1 VAAGETRGSVSDFAA
16 IERWRAVGATVWRRS
31 VRHGKG
37 FGSLG
42 GRWQLGIEQ
51 IGQSTDRLDFNVT
64 RCQYAEFYK
73 ELGLISVSLA
83 VASQPPRSN
92 GGFAALH
99 MSARG
104 TKRQFSATQ

>member
-1 VAAGETRGSVSDFAA
+1 
-16 IERWRAVGATVWRRS
+16 
-31 VRHGKG
+31 
-37 FGSLG
+37 LG

-73 ELGLISVSLA
+73 GLGLISVSLA

-104 TKRQFSATQ
+104 TKLPFAAFKTTSAFWGTAVEKCSL